1 MYLETDPVCCNMF
14 IQSCRVLAAMMRCM
28 RGFLWGSMTCLE
40 NWWNLLFFKCPG
52 LCYDNQCCESDRSVL
67 IGLLM
72 QWYCHSPSDTVSR
85 FDWYTLLDTGHW
97 SPIRAAPVNNGK
109 NTSDYHGFVSV
120 NIRSADAE
128 EFCMWK
134 IFFLCF
140 DLFQWIEKFK
150 LFDVQLQLDLQLLK
164 RFVHWK

>member
-1 MYLETDPVCCNMF
+1 MLYFSWTVWNVIL
-14 IQSCRVLAAMMRCM
+14 QSLNGWECILRLILSVATCLYRVAEFLLQWWDAWED
-28 RGFLWGSMTCLE
+28 FLWGSMTCLE

-52 LCYDNQCCESDRSVL
+52 LWYDNQCCESDRSVL

-128 EFCMWK
+128 
-134 IFFLCF
+134 
-140 DLFQWIEKFK
+140 
-150 LFDVQLQLDLQLLK
+150 
-164 RFVHWK
+164 